1 MRFSIG
7 GFMTVR
13 YRVDLARAADL
24 PSSLYN
30 ILRPP
35 ALHRFAS
42 TGFLEVAAD
51 ERKLYIHVD

>member
-1 MRFSIG
+1 
-7 GFMTVR
+7 MTVR